1 MNTIPFDTSY
11 IQLAY
16 QMLQASEKPYEVALA
31 KKKLLSEL
39 TAYKD
44 KLEKFEPFFNVYPAL
59 KKELFGNLWEYKV
72 GAFFQDQL
80 VTFFYELEKVE
91 ELKSELQKL
100 IALLYREYNAEAN
113 AWLPE
118 YEEKINSYIVH
129 LSIGSIHQII
139 EFLQG
144 SIASLKEQFEEL
156 NRSEKRRLADI
167 TNARNRQNED
177 TERMRAEEDKKRR
190 SQLSEQEREDKR
202 RQAKEEFERQMRIRR
217 K

>member
-1 MNTIPFDTSY
+1 MNTSFDTSY

-16 QMLQASEKPYEVALA
+16 QMLQTSEKPYEVAQS
-31 KKKLLSEL
+31 KKKLLNEL
-39 TAYKD
+39 TAYKE
-44 KLEKFEPFFNVYPAL
+44 KLEKFEPFFELYPAL
-59 KKELFGNLWEYKV
+59 KKDLFGNLWEYKV

-100 IALLYREYNAEAN
+100 ITLLYKEYNTETN
-113 AWLPE
+113 TWLPE

-129 LSIGSIHQII
+129 LSVGSIKQII

-144 SIASLKEQFEEL
+144 SIASLREQFEDL
-156 NRSEKRRLADI
+156 NRLEKRRLADI